1 MAGRHLYLIVILH
14 IICMSLVC
22 HLHLILCHS
31 LCSRMPFSCHSY
43 VIRMPFVC
51 TPMSFIYHSYVLVCH
66 SYVICISLI
75 CICMSLVWH
84 PYVLV
89 LSFVCHSY
97 VRICHSFIIRY
108 VLVCHSYVLYV
119 IRAFFTKNFFKA
131 VVTMHIQRSRRK
143 YLIKSK
149 SYRLSNNNYFCKP
162 IINVLKP
169 HWLTL
174 SLTLHDYQFS
184 QSLSCCHPKTAFI
197 FYAKIMDVCG
207 RNHLYEYIMKGNISI
222 TKLH

>member
-1 MAGRHLYLIVILH
+1 MSLVMQSYAIF
-14 IICMSLVC
+14 MSLVC
-22 HLHLILCHS
+22 HSYAICMYTYVIHIPFICTCMSLLCH
-31 LCSRMPFSCHSY
+31 LYITHLYLYVTRMTPVCTRF
-43 VIRMPFVC
+43 VIRMSLLC
-51 TPMSFIYHSYVLVCH
+51 THMSFVYHS
-66 SYVICISLI
+66 
-75 CICMSLVWH
+75 
-84 PYVLV
+84 
-89 LSFVCHSY
+89 
-97 VRICHSFIIRY
+97 Y

-143 YLIKSK
+143 FLIKSK

>member
-1 MAGRHLYLIVILH
+1 MSFAFNFMSLVMQSYAIF
-14 IICMSLVC
+14 MSLVC
-22 HLHLILCHS
+22 HSYAICMYTYVIHIPFICTCMSLLCH
-31 LCSRMPFSCHSY
+31 LYITHLYLYVTRMTPVCTRF
-43 VIRMPFVC
+43 VIRMPLLC
-51 TPMSFIYHSYVLVCH
+51 THMSFVYHS
-66 SYVICISLI
+66 
-75 CICMSLVWH
+75 
-84 PYVLV
+84 
-89 LSFVCHSY
+89 
-97 VRICHSFIIRY
+97 Y

-119 IRAFFTKNFFKA
+119 IRAIFTKNFFKA

-162 IINVLKP
+162 IINVLKR